1 MPPIIQIRD
10 LKKQYNPP
18 DGVLAVRDVD
28 LEIEEGEVYS
38 LLGPNG
44 AGKTTTISMISG
56 LLTPSSGE
64 AIIAG
69 HNIVTNPMAAKSVI
83 GVVPQE
89 IALYPRLSARQN
101 LDFFGQ
107 LYGLGGKTLR
117 MAVDEVLEFIGLDD
131 RADEKVETYSGGM
144 KRRVNIG
151 VGLLH
156 KPRVVYMDE
165 PTVGIDPQSR
175 RRILDAVLE
184 LKENFGMTVLYTTHY
199 MEEAQELSDRVGIID
214 HGEIIAE
221 GTTGQLIQMVGEEDQ
236 IRLRVE
242 HQNIPSQLLQGFR
255 AVEGVTDVRVHVGE
269 QDISTTD
276 TVEFKPD
283 DLAGDGS
290 REIIVR
296 AKRGRK
302 ALPDLINIATQAN
315 VNISYVAVK
324 EPDLEDVFLHL
335 TGRALRE

>member
-1 MPPIIQIRD
+1 
-10 LKKQYNPP
+10 
-18 DGVLAVRDVD
+18 
-28 LEIEEGEVYS
+28 
-38 LLGPNG
+38 
-44 AGKTTTISMISG
+44 
-56 LLTPSSGE
+56 
-64 AIIAG
+64 
-69 HNIVTNPMAAKSVI
+69 
-83 GVVPQE
+83 
-89 IALYPRLSARQN
+89 
-101 LDFFGQ
+101 
-107 LYGLGGKTLR
+107 
-117 MAVDEVLEFIGLDD
+117 
-131 RADEKVETYSGGM
+131 
-144 KRRVNIG
+144 
-151 VGLLH
+151 
-156 KPRVVYMDE
+156 MDE

-175 RRILDAVLE
+175 RRILDAGLE